1 MASQFTPEEIQ
12 DIFEQYENS
21 IKANGRAS
29 EELTKKYKDAQAGI
43 KGYTDAMKSSLQ
55 GLGTSFKNLAGDM
68 ADGGKGVSQYNDA
81 IKSGANYVGTWL
93 SAKGPWGQA
102 GSMMIKGAAAYV
114 AAVTKQADSLFKSYQ
129 DISRAGLQ
137 GKEGVQGLYRDMQD
151 LGYGIKE
158 LGELAAVVK
167 ENATTLTFLG
177 GTVTDGTKAFSK
189 MSSDIR
195 NSDLGLQFEKMGITV
210 DQENRG
216 IANYLKVQTLAG
228 QVQLKT
234 QTELKQGAE
243 EYILQQDRLTKLTG
257 LSADAQQNIR
267 EQALSEE
274 RFAASQYKL
283 RKENNEDEANAR
295 EEFNTYLRGK
305 GLDETAKGFRDF
317 SSGMLNSPEAQMF
330 LRSFP
335 DAAKKIQEGAK
346 MDDVQ
351 EAMRQNARTLA
362 DNNNVL
368 ALAGSSNAA
377 GYAKYNEAVIL
388 AGDTSLK
395 AAKENVKDQQGV
407 TDSSTDALAKTARAQ
422 RETRDSLQD
431 LKQIGITPVT
441 RAMQGLSQV
450 IAGITGAGAGI
461 VKTVAPTGAGG
472 TKGGAEG
479 FDKAKAGAT
488 VSGTPE
494 ARRSAERYLGKPIS
508 DEEFSSLVKATH
520 AEAAGGKKASQ
531 QEQAMIM
538 ASILNRARDDKGG
551 IMGALTAKNQFQ
563 SVTGTAANGHAP
575 SQNYLT
581 GPQGERLKS
590 IEGAT
595 TLLDNISKQQKNF
608 TAADSDAYG
617 AGTNIGYRDK
627 MLAAGGQVVG
637 GSVFQTSMPTGPT
650 TGYQNQ
656 MAANNVP
663 APQAPTNQ
671 VAQAQQQLGLGA
683 GGSDNHMASF
693 NSKLDELVRL
703 QQQNNAINNKI
714 LQRQQ

>member
-12 DIFEQYENS
+12 EIFEQYENS

-29 EELTKKYKDAQAGI
+29 EELTKKYKDAQVGV

-81 IKSGANYVGTWL
+81 LKSGANYVGTWL

-102 GSMMIKGAAAYV
+102 GAMMLKGAAAYV
-114 AAVTKQADSLFKSYQ
+114 SAVSKQADSLFKSYQ

-158 LGELAAVVK
+158 LGEMAAVVK

-177 GTVTDGTKAFSK
+177 GTVTDGTKAFGK
-189 MSSDIR
+189 MSSEIR

-216 IANYLKVQTLAG
+216 IANYLKVQTLVG
-228 QVQLKT
+228 QTQLKT
-234 QTELKQGAE
+234 QAELKQGAA

-257 LSADAQQNIR
+257 LSADSQQSIR
-267 EQALSEE
+267 ESALSEE
-274 RFAASQYKL
+274 RFSASQYKL
-283 RKENNEDEANAR
+283 RKEDNEKEAKAR
-295 EEFNTYLRGK
+295 EEFNTYLVGK
-305 GLDETAKGFRDF
+305 GAPEIAKGFRDI
-317 SSGMLNSPEAQMF
+317 SSGFLNSPEAQMF
-330 LRSFP
+330 LRSYP
-335 DAAKKIQEGAK
+335 DAAKKIQEGAN

-351 EAMRQNARTLA
+351 EAIRQNARTLA
-362 DNNNVL
+362 DNNQVL
-368 ALAGSSNAA
+368 AAAGASNAA
-377 GYAKYNEAVIL
+377 GYARFDQNLIL

-395 AAKENVKDQQGV
+395 AAKENVKDQQNV

-441 RAMQGLSQV
+441 RAMQGLAQF
-450 IAGITGAGAGI
+450 INGITGAGAGI
-461 VKTVAPTGAGG
+461 VKTIAPTGAGG
-472 TKGGAEG
+472 TKGGAEN
-479 FDKAKAGAT
+479 FDKARQGAT
-488 VSGTPE
+488 VSGSDE
-494 ARRSAERYLGKPIS
+494 ARKGAERYLGKPIS
-508 DEEFSSLVKATH
+508 DEEFSSLIKATH

-563 SVTGTAANGHAP
+563 SVTGTAADGHKP

-581 GPQGERLKS
+581 GPQGDRLKS
-590 IEGAT
+590 IEGAS
-595 TLLDNISKQQKNF
+595 TLLENISKQQKNF
-608 TAADSDAYG
+608 TAADSAAYG

-627 MLAAGGQVVG
+627 MLAAGGQVIG
-637 GSVFQTSMPTGPT
+637 GSVFQTAIPAGPT
-650 TGYQNQ
+650 SGYQNQ
-656 MAANNVP
+656 MANNNAPV
-663 APQAPTNQ
+663 PQAPSNP
-671 VAQAQQQLGLGA
+671 VAQLKETLPD
-683 GGSDNHMASF
+683 GGSLPSMASF
-693 NSKLDELVRL
+693 TAKLDEMVRL
-703 QQQNNAINNKI
+703 QQQNNNINNKI
-714 LQRQQ
+714 LQRTS

>member
-12 DIFEQYENS
+12 EIFEQYENS

-29 EELTKKYKDAQAGI
+29 EELTKKYKDAQVGV

-81 IKSGANYVGTWL
+81 LKSGANYVGTWL
-93 SAKGPWGQA
+93 SAKGPWGMA

-114 AAVTKQADSLFKSYQ
+114 SAVTKQADSLYKSYQ

-158 LGELAAVVK
+158 LGEMATVVK

-177 GTVTDGTKAFSK
+177 GTVTDGTKAFGK
-189 MSSDIR
+189 MSSEIR
-195 NSDLGLQFEKMGITV
+195 NSQLGLQFEKMGITV

-216 IANYLKVQTLAG
+216 IANYLKIQTLAG
-228 QVQLKT
+228 QTQLKT
-234 QTELKQGAE
+234 QADLKQGAAD
-243 EYILQQDRLTKLTG
+243 YILQQDRLTKLTG
-257 LSADAQQNIR
+257 LSADAQQSMR
-267 EQALSEE
+267 DQALSEE

-283 RKENNEDEANAR
+283 RAENNEKEANAR

-305 GLDETAKGFRDF
+305 GLEETAKGFRDI
-317 SSGMLNSPEAQMF
+317 SSGFLNDSPEAKKF
-330 LRSFP
+330 LLSFP
-335 DAAKKIQEGAK
+335 EAAEKIRNGAD
-346 MDDVQ
+346 MSEVQ
-351 EAMRQNARTLA
+351 EAMRRNAKSLA

-368 ALAGSSNAA
+368 AAAGSSNAA
-377 GYAKYNEAVIL
+377 YIKYNEAVIL
-388 AGDTSLK
+388 SGDTSL
-395 AAKENVKDQQGV
+395 AASEKQAKDQQNV

-441 RAMQGLSQV
+441 RAMQGLAQV
-450 IAGITGAGAGI
+450 INGITGAGAGI

-472 TKGGAEG
+472 TKGGEVG
-479 FDKAKAGAT
+479 FDKARQGAT
-488 VSGTPE
+488 VSGSDE
-494 ARRSAERYLGKPIS
+494 ARKGAERYLGKPIS
-508 DEEFSSLVKATH
+508 DEEFSSLIKATH

-563 SVTGTAANGHAP
+563 SVTGTAADGHKP

-581 GPQGERLKS
+581 GP
-590 IEGAT
+590 
-595 TLLDNISKQQKNF
+595 
-608 TAADSDAYG
+608 
-617 AGTNIGYRDK
+617 
-627 MLAAGGQVVG
+627 
-637 GSVFQTSMPTGPT
+637 
-650 TGYQNQ
+650 
-656 MAANNVP
+656 
-663 APQAPTNQ
+663 
-671 VAQAQQQLGLGA
+671 
-683 GGSDNHMASF
+683 
-693 NSKLDELVRL
+693 
-703 QQQNNAINNKI
+703 
-714 LQRQQ
+714 

>member
-12 DIFEQYENS
+12 EIFEQYENS

-29 EELTKKYKDAQAGI
+29 EELTKKYKDAQAGV
-43 KGYTDAMKSSLQ
+43 KGYTDAMKSSLS

-81 IKSGANYVGTWL
+81 LKSGANYVGTWL
-93 SAKGPWGQA
+93 SAKGPWGMA

-114 AAVTKQADSLFKSYQ
+114 SAVTKQADTLYKSYQ

-158 LGELAAVVK
+158 LGEMAAVVK
-167 ENATTLTFLG
+167 DNATTLTFLG

-189 MSSDIR
+189 MSSEIR
-195 NSDLGLQFEKMGITV
+195 NSELGLQLEKMGVTV
-210 DQENRG
+210 DQQNRG
-216 IANYLKVQTLAG
+216 TANYLKVQTLAG
-228 QVQLKT
+228 QIQLKT
-234 QTELKQGAE
+234 QAELKQGAAD
-243 EYILQQDRLTKLTG
+243 YILQQDRLTKLTG
-257 LSADAQQNIR
+257 LSADSQQSMR
-267 EQALSEE
+267 DQALSEE
-274 RFAASQYKL
+274 RFSASQYKL
-283 RKENNEDEANAR
+283 RAENNEKEANAR

-305 GLDETAKGFRDF
+305 GLEETAKGFRDI
-317 SSGMLNSPEAQMF
+317 SSGFLNDSPEAKKF
-330 LRSFP
+330 LLSFP
-335 DAAKKIQEGAK
+335 EAADKIQKGAD
-346 MDDVQ
+346 MSEVQ
-351 EAMRQNARTLA
+351 EAMRRNAKSLA

-368 ALAGSSNAA
+368 AAAGSSNAA
-377 GYAKYNEAVIL
+377 YIKYNEAVIL
-388 AGDTSLK
+388 SGDTSLAVSEK
-395 AAKENVKDQQGV
+395 QAKDQQNV

-431 LKQIGITPVT
+431 LKQVGITPVT

-472 TKGGAEG
+472 TTGGAAG
-479 FDKAKAGAT
+479 YDAAKAGAT
-488 VSGTPE
+488 VSGSAE
-494 ARRSAERYLGKPIS
+494 ARKGAERYLGKPIS
-508 DEEFSSLVKATH
+508 DEEFSSLIKATH

-563 SVTGTAANGHAP
+563 SVTGTAADGHKP

-581 GPQGERLKS
+581 GPQGDRLKS
-590 IEGAT
+590 IEGAS

-608 TAADSDAYG
+608 TAADSAAYG

-627 MLAAGGQVVG
+627 MLAAGGQVIG
-637 GSVFQTSMPTGPT
+637 GSVFQTSVPAGPTG
-650 TGYQNQ
+650 GYQNQ
-656 MAANNVP
+656 MTANNVP
-663 APQAPTNQ
+663 APQAPSSQ
-671 VAQAQQQLGLGA
+671 VSQAQQQLGLG
-683 GGSDNHMASF
+683 GGSSDNQTTGLSA
-693 NSKLDELVRL
+693 KLDELVRL
-703 QQQNNAINNKI
+703 QQQNNNINNKI